1 MNERLKELRKTL
13 KLTQKEFGEKI
24 GLTNFTISDIEK
36 GKLSL
41 TERNLNLICERFN
54 VNKEWLKNGTGG
66 MFLPDLPVDEFS
78 CLLSEI
84 EESDD
89 EFIKNFLWAYW
100 QLDEKGKQ
108 VIKSFLKSLI
118 EGQKK

>member
-13 KLTQKEFGEKI
+13 KLTQKEFGVKI
-24 GLTNFTISDIEK
+24 GVTNFTISDIEK

-54 VNKEWLKNGTGG
+54 VNKEWLANGIGE
-66 MFLPDLPVDEFS
+66 MFLPQLPEDDFS
-78 CLLSEI
+78 RLLSEI

-89 EFIKNFLWAYW
+89 EFIKKFLEIYW
-100 QLDEKGKQ
+100 QLDDIGKK
-108 VIKSFLKSLI
+108 IIMDLAESLLRN
-118 EGQKK
+118 QKK

>member
-24 GLTNFTISDIEK
+24 GVTNFTISDIEK

-66 MFLPDLPVDEFS
+66 MFLPDLPVDEFPVYFPKS
-78 CLLSEI
+78 KKATMNLLKIFSGLTG
-84 EESDD
+84 S
-89 EFIKNFLWAYW
+89 
-100 QLDEKGKQ
+100 
-108 VIKSFLKSLI
+108 
-118 EGQKK
+118 

>member
-1 MNERLKELRKTL
+1 MNERLRELRKTL

-24 GLTNFTISDIEK
+24 GVTNFTISDIEK

-54 VNKEWLKNGTGG
+54 VNKEWLKNGTGE
-66 MFLPDLPVDEFS
+66 MFLPNLPVDEFS

-89 EFIKNFLWAYW
+89 EFIKNFLWSYW

-108 VIKSFLKSLI
+108 VIKGFLKSLI
-118 EGQKK
+118 DGQKK

>member
-1 MNERLKELRKTL
+1 
-13 KLTQKEFGEKI
+13 
-24 GLTNFTISDIEK
+24 
-36 GKLSL
+36 
-41 TERNLNLICERFN
+41 
-54 VNKEWLKNGTGG
+54 

-108 VIKSFLKSLI
+108 VIKDFLKALV